1 MKLITF
7 THNGTQKIGAVEDDV
22 VYDFSE
28 SSLPKTMVGFIELGE
43 EGIKFAKDII
53 SSKKDA
59 VDLSEVRIEAPI
71 KQPSKILAVGL
82 NYKAHLKEVEG
93 LAKERMGSQPQAQFP
108 NIFNR

>member
-43 EGIKFAKDII
+43 EGIKLF
-53 SSKKDA
+53 
-59 VDLSEVRIEAPI
+59 
-71 KQPSKILAVGL
+71 
-82 NYKAHLKEVEG
+82 
-93 LAKERMGSQPQAQFP
+93 
-108 NIFNR
+108 